1 MSSFARLIWLNA
13 DERPES
19 ATEDL
24 LAKISF
30 CNMLVALAIAL
41 KHRMRFEPFT
51 HYDDLQQ
58 RVCERM
64 IQPSLA
70 VLVQTPH

>member
-30 CNMLVALAIAL
+30 CNMLVSLAIAL

-51 HYDDLQQ
+51 HYEDLRH
-58 RVCERM
+58 RVRKRM
-64 IQPSLA
+64 IQPTLA
-70 VLVQTPH
+70 V

>member
-1 MSSFARLIWLNA
+1 MNTE
-13 DERPES
+13 ERPDH

-30 CNMLVALAIAL
+30 CNMLVSLAIAL

-51 HYDDLQQ
+51 HYDDLQP
-58 RVCERM
+58 RVRE
-64 IQPSLA
+64 
-70 VLVQTPH
+70 

>member
-1 MSSFARLIWLNA
+1 MNTE
-13 DERPES
+13 ERPEH

-30 CNMLVALAIAL
+30 CNMLVSLAIAL

-51 HYDDLQQ
+51 HYEDLSP
-58 RVCERM
+58 RVRERR
-64 IQPSLA
+64 IQPD
-70 VLVQTPH
+70 LVRIHTGLSVAGRPV

>member
-1 MSSFARLIWLNA
+1 MSSFARLIWMNTE
-13 DERPES
+13 ERPDH

-30 CNMLVALAIAL
+30 CNMLVSLAIAL

-51 HYDDLQQ
+51 HYDDLSPRVREQ
-58 RVCERM
+58 R
-64 IQPSLA
+64 IQPNLA
-70 VLVQTPH
+70 V